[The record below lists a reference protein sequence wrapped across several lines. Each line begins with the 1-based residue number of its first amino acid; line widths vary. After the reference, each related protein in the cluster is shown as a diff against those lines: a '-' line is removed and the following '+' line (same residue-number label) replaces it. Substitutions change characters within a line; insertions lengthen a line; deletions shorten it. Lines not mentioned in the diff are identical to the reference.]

1 MKRTYSTFMILA
13 GLLLHLL
20 GGCNR
25 TYPYPDTLLE
35 VDQLL
40 NNRQAD
46 SALILLTHYK
56 DTARHYDL
64 STQMYLNLLMIK
76 AQDKCYI
83 THTSDSLINEIVD
96 YYEKHG
102 PEDLLTEAYYL
113 KGSVYEEIGDP
124 IRSLEYFQKVLTRL
138 EKTDEFRFKGLLCSR
153 IGTLYMFQ
161 ALYDEALPFFRKAC
175 LYNQLAGDSIGL
187 VYGLRD
193 LGRYYEVK
201 KRMDSTFIYFNK
213 AWNMAQNIQEAELE
227 KIVAQEMAHAYLNYK
242 DTNKV
247 RFILEKIKNI
257 KSNDDPA
264 FTYNIWANFYK
275 VTNRVDSMAF
285 FYQKSL
291 VVGNVHVKRKASK
304 ELYLIENKKQNY
316 KEANRYMRLYVKQVD
331 SIRKLTETESL
342 RKMHAL
348 YNRERMELFQEK
360 LKRENIQLRYEIG
373 VVGILLLAV
382 SVICYLFY
390 KKRKLQRILLEEKI
404 GQILNEYEQK
414 SQRTKL
420 ENDQKILGLEEQ
432 LKTLNSKKDDLLK
445 KILNADKEVLA
456 KQNDI
461 IQAKKAKQ
469 AALMEQLE
477 RTDVYH
483 AFMMKVQAKEKA
495 STKDFVDLGNLID
508 SLFDNFSIRFRNV
521 CPSINSTDMCMCYLI
536 KIGISPIDI
545 ASLQLRS
552 PSAISMARKRLARK
566 ILGDSGT
573 IGDLDKFIRSF

>member
-1 MKRTYSTFMILA
+1 MKNMKRTYSTFMILA

-46 SALILLTHYK
+46 SALALLTYYK
-56 DTARHYDL
+56 DTAKHYDL

-113 KGSVYEEIGDP
+113 KGSVYEEMGDP

-227 KIVAQEMAHAYLNYK
+227 KIVAH
-242 DTNKV
+242 
-247 RFILEKIKNI
+247 
-257 KSNDDPA
+257 
-264 FTYNIWANFYK
+264 
-275 VTNRVDSMAF
+275 
-285 FYQKSL
+285 
-291 VVGNVHVKRKASK
+291 
-304 ELYLIENKKQNY
+304 
-316 KEANRYMRLYVKQVD
+316 
-331 SIRKLTETESL
+331 
-342 RKMHAL
+342 
-348 YNRERMELFQEK
+348 
-360 LKRENIQLRYEIG
+360 
-373 VVGILLLAV
+373 
-382 SVICYLFY
+382 
-390 KKRKLQRILLEEKI
+390 
-404 GQILNEYEQK
+404 
-414 SQRTKL
+414 
-420 ENDQKILGLEEQ
+420 
-432 LKTLNSKKDDLLK
+432 
-445 KILNADKEVLA
+445 
-456 KQNDI
+456 
-461 IQAKKAKQ
+461 
-469 AALMEQLE
+469 
-477 RTDVYH
+477 
-483 AFMMKVQAKEKA
+483 
-495 STKDFVDLGNLID
+495 
-508 SLFDNFSIRFRNV
+508 
-521 CPSINSTDMCMCYLI
+521 
-536 KIGISPIDI
+536 
-545 ASLQLRS
+545 
-552 PSAISMARKRLARK
+552 
-566 ILGDSGT
+566 
-573 IGDLDKFIRSF
+573 

>member
-1 MKRTYSTFMILA
+1 
-13 GLLLHLL
+13 
-20 GGCNR
+20 
-25 TYPYPDTLLE
+25 
-35 VDQLL
+35 
-40 NNRQAD
+40 
-46 SALILLTHYK
+46 
-56 DTARHYDL
+56 
-64 STQMYLNLLMIK
+64 
-76 AQDKCYI
+76 
-83 THTSDSLINEIVD
+83 
-96 YYEKHG
+96 
-102 PEDLLTEAYYL
+102 
-113 KGSVYEEIGDP
+113 
-124 IRSLEYFQKVLTRL
+124 
-138 EKTDEFRFKGLLCSR
+138 
-153 IGTLYMFQ
+153 
-161 ALYDEALPFFRKAC
+161 
-175 LYNQLAGDSIGL
+175 
-187 VYGLRD
+187 
-193 LGRYYEVK
+193 
-201 KRMDSTFIYFNK
+201 
-213 AWNMAQNIQEAELE
+213 
-227 KIVAQEMAHAYLNYK
+227 MAHAYLNYK

-257 KSNDDPA
+257 KSDDDPA

-432 LKTLNSKKDDLLK
+432 LKTLNSKKDDLQK

-469 AALMEQLE
+469 AVLMEQLE

-508 SLFDNFSIRFRNV
+508 SLFDNFSIRLRNA
-521 CPSINSTDMCMCYLI
+521 CPSINSMDLCMCYLI

-573 IGDLDKFIRSF
+573 IGKLDKLIRSF

>member
-46 SALILLTHYK
+46 SALALLTYYK
-56 DTARHYDL
+56 DTAKHYDL

-113 KGSVYEEIGDP
+113 KGSVYEEMGDP

-257 KSNDDPA
+257 KSDDDPA

-432 LKTLNSKKDDLLK
+432 LKTLNSKKDDLQK
-445 KILNADKEVLA
+445 K
-456 KQNDI
+456 

-469 AALMEQLE
+469 AVLMEQLE

-508 SLFDNFSIRFRNV
+508 SLFDNFSIRLRNA
-521 CPSINSTDMCMCYLI
+521 CPSINSMDLCMCYLI

-573 IGDLDKFIRSF
+573 IGKLDKLIRSF